1 MKAAYSSG
9 KPAYGVGPG
18 NVPAFIERSADV
30 SSALDRILMSKT
42 FDYGT
47 ICASEQAIVTE
58 RVIANQVRAQLQQ
71 KAVISSL
78 APIRRSWKKR

>member
-30 SSALDRILMSKT
+30 STALDRILMSKT
-42 FDYGT
+42 FD
-47 ICASEQAIVTE
+47 
-58 RVIANQVRAQLQQ
+58 
-71 KAVISSL
+71 
-78 APIRRSWKKR
+78 